1 MSKVKNNDK
10 DFLHD
15 NNDNKADGK
24 KKISGVK
31 NTQVLNVEPDLF
43 CLSYH
48 TAKGSQS
55 VKPEVP

>member
-24 KKISGVK
+24 KKKLV
-31 NTQVLNVEPDLF
+31 V
-43 CLSYH
+43 
-48 TAKGSQS
+48 
-55 VKPEVP
+55 